1 MKAAPTLQGSGDG
14 DGDGD
19 ALYVTLL
26 STGDMGLIILLVTYG
41 TTSRLALMD
50 QDPIKGREITL
61 LVSS

>member
-1 MKAAPTLQGSGDG
+1 MKAAPTLQGSG